1 MDLKGSYRYFDMEK
15 RRVIWHIEDD
25 NGNKLA
31 HGVLYDE
38 GNVQV
43 YWRKDHG
50 WTAEQYASI
59 CQILGLMEGVAMLV
73 IEKEGV

>member
-1 MDLKGSYRYFDMEK
+1 MSNCSVVLIDMEK
-15 RRVIWHIEDD
+15 RRIKWRLEDA
-25 NGNKLA
+25 NGKKLA

-43 YWRKDHG
+43 YWRKDRG